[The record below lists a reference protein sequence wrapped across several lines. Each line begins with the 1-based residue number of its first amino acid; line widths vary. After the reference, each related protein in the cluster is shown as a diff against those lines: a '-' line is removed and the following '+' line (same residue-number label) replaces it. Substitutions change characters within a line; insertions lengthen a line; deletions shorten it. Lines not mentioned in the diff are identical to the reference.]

1 MATMSKKTLI
11 ALIAS
16 LGIGLLPIGL
26 VALTGCGDNP
36 TEANPYDAGSAAK
49 ADTGSDAASDAAKD
63 GATDGATDGGSSD
76 AAKDGSSDAPS
87 DAPSDGG

>member
-36 TEANPYDAGSAAK
+36 TEANPYDAGSDAK
-49 ADTGSDAASDAAKD
+49 ADTGSDAA
-63 GATDGATDGGSSD
+63 SD

>member
-16 LGIGLLPIGL
+16 LGVGLLPIGL

-36 TEANPYDAGSAAK
+36 TEANPYDAGTDAK
-49 ADTGSDAASDAAKD
+49 ADTGSDAASDGGGDAAKD
-63 GATDGATDGGSSD
+63 GGSDGATDGGSSD

-87 DAPSDGG
+87 DGG